1 MHTALLNRATLYG
14 CRYYPHNSLGI
25 VRTKELLF
33 DEYSGSRIAPSDP
46 KWLFFHETQ
55 TLMNIT
61 IFSVR

>member
-46 KWLFFHETQ
+46 KWLFSMKLKH
-55 TLMNIT
+55 
-61 IFSVR
+61 